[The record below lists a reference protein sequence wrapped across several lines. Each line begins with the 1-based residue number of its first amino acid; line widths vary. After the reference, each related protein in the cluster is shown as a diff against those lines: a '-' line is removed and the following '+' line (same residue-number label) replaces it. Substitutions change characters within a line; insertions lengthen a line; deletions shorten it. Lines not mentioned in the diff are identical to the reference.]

1 MLQGE
6 TGMKKI
12 TNTKKS
18 SNFDN
23 KIKLVR
29 KNNLLQEFVLVDG
42 VGSSGKG
49 MLSHILAS
57 FKRVEKQRNDMIFD
71 TIPRIYMLGKISFDA
86 ASTLMITEAD
96 QQLYHTMMSRAVN
109 FRFKDS
115 TGVFQ
120 NPGPFRYIHRLFMK
134 EGDTVVER
142 IKNEK
147 PIFQNAPHDALRNS
161 KLFFD
166 VFGNK
171 LKIVYILRDP
181 IEIIYDWHKRGFGDR
196 IGVDPR
202 EFQFSI
208 EYKDNIVPLYAYGWE
223 DDYIRLDPI
232 DRNIRMVYYHFK
244 GNMESYNKLTA
255 ERQKKVM
262 LILFDELVSNPIP
275 ICERIANFLGTKITH
290 QTKKTL
296 KHENCPRIISQD
308 EKKLKRKKI
317 EQKATKKYLKT
328 FYDLINNYEKIVKT
342 YSENNTNI

>member
-1 MLQGE
+1 MI
-6 TGMKKI
+6 KI
-12 TNTKKS
+12 INTKES

-42 VGSSGKG
+42 IGSSGKG

-86 ASTLMITEAD
+86 ASILMITEAD

-120 NPGPFRYIHRLFMK
+120 NPRPFRYIHRLFMK
-134 EGDTVVER
+134 EGDAVVER

-171 LKIVYILRDP
+171 IKIVYILRDP
-181 IEIIYDWHKRGFGDR
+181 IEIIYDWYKRGFGDR

-223 DDYIRLDPI
+223 DDYIGLGPI

-244 GNMESYNKLTA
+244 GNMGSYNKLTT
-255 ERQKKVM
+255 ERRKKVM
-262 LILFDELVSNPIP
+262 LILFDELVSNSMP
-275 ICERIANFLGTKITH
+275 ICERIANFLGTEITH

-296 KHENCPRIISQD
+296 KRENCPRKISNKKYI
-308 EKKLKRKKI
+308 EKKQFIEEKVSNKCKNILDKI
-317 EQKATKKYLKT
+317 TKKYNEIKIT
-328 FYDLINNYEKIVKT
+328 INK
-342 YSENNTNI
+342 